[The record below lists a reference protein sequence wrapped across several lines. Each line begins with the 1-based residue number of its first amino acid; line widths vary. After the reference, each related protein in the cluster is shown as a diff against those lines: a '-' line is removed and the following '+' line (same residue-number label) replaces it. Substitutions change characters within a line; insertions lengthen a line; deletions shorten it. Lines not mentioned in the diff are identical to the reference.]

1 MRSYI
6 QTPLPAPLKERSDGL
21 ATTVYLIVNPRFTEV
36 DGLLAKATCN
46 FMGREIL

>member
-6 QTPLPAPLKERSDGL
+6 QTPLPALLKERSDGL